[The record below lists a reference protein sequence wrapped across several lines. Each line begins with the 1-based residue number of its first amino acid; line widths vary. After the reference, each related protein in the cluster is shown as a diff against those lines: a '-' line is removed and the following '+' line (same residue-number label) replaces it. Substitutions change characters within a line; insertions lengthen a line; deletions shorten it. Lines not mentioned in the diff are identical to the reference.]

1 MESTASFKSHHLRA
15 GRAKSATT
23 LEPELWVQRCEL
35 RVTVSQRTKDDNIL
49 CSVFCAPAQ
58 TTRVSFANPST
69 RGDGLAPSSLYAAGD
84 AASCVSTRRRAPA
97 PSRRHRARANAAGCD
112 AARARLRR
120 DLPPRAAPRRSRRL

>member
-49 CSVFCAPAQ
+49 CSVFCAAAQPVLLATPAC
-58 TTRVSFANPST
+58 TVPFFRLN
-69 RGDGLAPSSLYAAGD
+69 
-84 AASCVSTRRRAPA
+84 
-97 PSRRHRARANAAGCD
+97 RHRNARDSYQGIALAMPIPRNQ
-112 AARARLRR
+112 
-120 DLPPRAAPRRSRRL
+120 PPL

>member
-35 RVTVSQRTKDDNIL
+35 RVTVSQRTGDDNIL

-58 TTRVSFANPST
+58 TVLLHDTVCTVPFFRFNG
-69 RGDGLAPSSLYAAGD
+69 RIN
-84 AASCVSTRRRAPA
+84 
-97 PSRRHRARANAAGCD
+97 ARASYQGIALAMPIPQNQTALSGLC
-112 AARARLRR
+112 RQ
-120 DLPPRAAPRRSRRL
+120 PPRAPCSSGNAL